1 MGERHR
7 LLGDNRGSSDMRIGS
22 LVKSTKT
29 GEIGIIVR
37 VERHTC
43 LVAWAD
49 TLHSSYSFSHKLE
62 VVVCE

>member
-1 MGERHR
+1 MGNHR
-7 LLGDNRGSSDMRIGS
+7 TGGDMLVGS
-22 LVKSTKT
+22 LVKSTRT

-49 TLHSSYSFSHKLE
+49 TLHSSYNFSHKLE

>member
-1 MGERHR
+1 MCV
-7 LLGDNRGSSDMRIGS
+7 GS
-22 LVKSTKT
+22 LVKSTRT
-29 GEIGIIVR
+29 GDIGIIVR

-62 VVVCE
+62 VVVCK